1 MQPLHFAGKTL
12 KTLLLWLIQAYQ
24 LLVSPLLGPRCRF
37 YPTCSAYALTAIER
51 FGIVYGSWL
60 AVRRVVRCHPFHPG
74 GYDPVPEASHTC
86 QHGSH
91 GESQHSEDTKNTPN
105 LLRNIKK
112 TLKIEN

>member
-1 MQPLHFAGKTL
+1 MQLLHFAGKTL
-12 KTLLLWLIQAYQ
+12 KILLLWLIQAYQ
-24 LLVSPLLGPRCRF
+24 LLVSPWLGPCCRF

-60 AVRRVVRCHPFHPG
+60 ALRRVVRCHPFHPG

-86 QHGSH
+86 QHASH
-91 GESQHSEDTKNTPN
+91 GKNQPSKDTENTPK
-105 LLRNIKK
+105 LLRIIKK